1 MHAIDFAELKRILG
15 SHKSVRTII
24 TFHSIG
30 DTDSVASAFS
40 LAEYFSNSTIV
51 TPDFI
56 TSNSKHILD
65 RLGFPPGTIK
75 NTFDESAEFIVMVDV
90 NNFDDCGAFKD
101 RLARASQEILAMD
114 HHISQSIDKDSF
126 FSFNDEAYNSTSS
139 IVFDLLKSLG
149 FKIDSKTAE
158 LLASGIVS
166 DSAEFRNSTPST
178 FVQIGELLRIA
189 NKDYQTLL
197 LDMRHTAAPENR
209 QDAIKSLFNSEVMI
223 RKNLVFVIGK
233 GFRANIAADDAIRVG
248 ADVALFH
255 SISSSEISFSARL
268 RPLLDKE
275 RSIHLGKV
283 MAALAPIIKGHGGG
297 HPCAAGAYGSE
308 AGAAQEFINSFVN
321 AVLNSKS
328 ESSQ

>member
-1 MHAIDFAELKRILG
+1 M
-15 SHKSVRTII
+15 I

-40 LAEYFSNSTIV
+40 LAEYFSNATIV
-51 TPDFI
+51 APDFI

-65 RLGFPPGTIK
+65 RLGFPSGTIR
-75 NTFDESAEFIVMVDV
+75 NAFDETAEFIVMVDV
-90 NNFDDCGAFKD
+90 NNFEDCGVFKD
-101 RLARASQEILAMD
+101 KLARASQETLAVD
-114 HHISQSIDKDSF
+114 HHVTQNIDKDSF
-126 FSFNDEAYNSTSS
+126 FSFSDETYNSTSS
-139 IVFDLLKSLG
+139 IVFDLLRALG
-149 FKIDSKTAE
+149 SKIDSKTAE

-189 NKDYQTLL
+189 NKDYQALL
-197 LDMRHTAAPENR
+197 LDMRHMAAPENR
-209 QDAIKSLFNSEVMI
+209 QDAIRSLFNSEVMI
-223 RKNLVFVIGK
+223 RKNLVFIIGK

-255 SISSSEISFSARL
+255 SINSSEISFSARL

-275 RSIHLGKV
+275 INIHLGKV

-308 AGAAQEFINSFVN
+308 ASAAQEFINSFIN
-321 AVLNSKS
+321 TVLNSKP
-328 ESSQ
+328 ESGQ